1 MDRCVYYSSF
11 LWCLWLMNN
20 SESSDLEI
28 SLQKKNRQSEN
39 KEKYNFKNS
48 YHILLYFLR
57 YFLLSAYTPMYT
69 PQFIV
74 HAALYLKQQ
83 YIALFIFINL
93 FSVSVEQCSFNN
105 ASFFLHE
112 NQIAP
117 SGLLLI
123 ATSSNFEKNSPRGM
137 EEDYCINI

>member
-1 MDRCVYYSSF
+1 
-11 LWCLWLMNN
+11 MNN

-74 HAALYLKQQ
+74 HAALYLKQ
-83 YIALFIFINL
+83 
-93 FSVSVEQCSFNN
+93 
-105 ASFFLHE
+105 
-112 NQIAP
+112 
-117 SGLLLI
+117 
-123 ATSSNFEKNSPRGM
+123 
-137 EEDYCINI
+137 